1 MVKKTIS
8 LTIDEK
14 PISVT
19 EGTTIMDAAEKL
31 GITIPRLCYH
41 PDLSLAGSC
50 RVCIVDVEGMG
61 FYMASCSVA
70 VWEGMV
76 VRTNSPEI
84 RQARRDIVEL
94 LLDNHSKD
102 CQTC

>member
-14 PISVT
+14 PISVPA
-19 EGTTIMDAAEKL
+19 GTTIMEAAERL

-50 RVCIVDVEGMG
+50 RVCIVEVEGLD
-61 FYMASCSVA
+61 FFMASCSVQ

-84 RQARRDIVEL
+84 RQCGATSS
-94 LLDNHSKD
+94 N
-102 CQTC
+102 